1 MVAVL
6 FISLIIFMA
15 LGVPIAVSIGFATL
29 ASMISAGSGNL
40 FMVAQKMVT
49 AMDATTLLAIPLF
62 ILAGAIMGKGGISKR
77 IIDLSY
83 ELFGWIPGSL
93 GIVCV
98 VSCMFFAALSGSSP
112 ATVAAIGG
120 IMVPAMIDDGYPAGF
135 SCSVAAGG
143 IIGCIIPPSIPFV
156 NYGLI
161 TGESV
166 GDLFAGGIL
175 PGILMGVALCVLVS
189 IKSKKNGWGT
199 TTKGINLRNLLNAF
213 VRSILALLMPVIILG
228 GIYGG
233 FFTPTE
239 AAAVACIYGIIVA
252 CFIYRTVK
260 IKDLYAIGFD
270 AALTAAMIM
279 FIVGTANAFSNI
291 VTTQQVPAKLT
302 SIIQGVTDSSIVVL
316 LLINIILLI
325 NGCFMEETATTFIY
339 TPILYPLICSYG
351 VDPVQFGVIMVM
363 NMTMGLI
370 TPPLGINL
378 FVAAGIDKRGTFRD
392 ELKYIWPL
400 FGVLVIVLMLVTYI
414 PDISMTLVKLLH

>member
-15 LGVPIAVSIGFATL
+15 LGVPIAASIGFATL
-29 ASMISAGSGNL
+29 ASMISGGSGNL
-40 FMVAQKMVT
+40 FLVAQKMIT
-49 AMDATTLLAIPLF
+49 AMDSTTLLAIPLF

-135 SCSVAAGG
+135 SCSVAAAGG

-175 PGILMGVALCVLVS
+175 PGILMGVSLCVIIA
-189 IKSKKNGWGT
+189 IKAKKHGWGT
-199 TTKGINLRNLLNAF
+199 TTKGINLRNLGKAFLN
-213 VRSILALLMPVIILG
+213 SILALLMPVIILG

-239 AAAVACIYGIIVA
+239 AAAVACI
-252 CFIYRTVK
+252 
-260 IKDLYAIGFD
+260 
-270 AALTAAMIM
+270 
-279 FIVGTANAFSNI
+279 
-291 VTTQQVPAKLT
+291 
-302 SIIQGVTDSSIVVL
+302 
-316 LLINIILLI
+316 
-325 NGCFMEETATTFIY
+325 
-339 TPILYPLICSYG
+339 
-351 VDPVQFGVIMVM
+351 
-363 NMTMGLI
+363 
-370 TPPLGINL
+370 
-378 FVAAGIDKRGTFRD
+378 
-392 ELKYIWPL
+392 
-400 FGVLVIVLMLVTYI
+400 
-414 PDISMTLVKLLH
+414 H